1 MSCGKVTAFYACIV
15 GLRCD
20 SRYNR
25 RLFYSINADEI
36 ETSMRP
42 ILLNK
47 IVPIALLLS
56 VFPLGSAFAAGD
68 VQAGNIKAYTCTGCH
83 GIPGY
88 NNVYPTYKVPKIG
101 GQNYAY
107 LVAAL
112 KAYRNGERDHATMEA
127 QASSLNERD
136 IQDISAYFASL
147 PLSSK
152 PSGKAGAVEEKSK
165 VCEACHGVTGKSAD
179 PTYPNLAGQHASYLA
194 QALGDYRSSARTN
207 PIMAEMTANLS
218 NQDIVDLAAWF
229 ASQQGL
235 QDLSIK

>member
-1 MSCGKVTAFYACIV
+1 
-15 GLRCD
+15 
-20 SRYNR
+20 
-25 RLFYSINADEI
+25 
-36 ETSMRP
+36 MRP

-47 IVPIALLLS
+47 IVLMALLVSTL
-56 VFPLGSAFAAGD
+56 PLGSAFAAGD
-68 VQAGNIKAYTCTGCH
+68 IQAGKTKAYTCTGCH

-101 GQNYAY
+101 GQNYEY

-112 KAYRNGERDHATMEA
+112 NAYRNGERDHATMTN
-127 QASSLNERD
+127 QASSLNDGD

-147 PLSSK
+147 PLSSQ
-152 PSGKAGAVEEKSK
+152 PSGIVGAAEEKSK
-165 VCEACHGVTGKSAD
+165 VCEACHGVTGKSVD

-207 PIMAEMTANLS
+207 PIMAGMATNLS
-218 NQDIVDLAAWF
+218 NQDIADLAAWF